1 MAGANWPQVED
12 STSVGSGCSP
22 KKAGGGTLAA
32 GPGRTDRLG
41 RRDSAA
47 LAVSRK
53 QRKGEA
59 SRPGLVQ
66 LLEL

>member
-1 MAGANWPQVED
+1 M
-12 STSVGSGCSP
+12 
-22 KKAGGGTLAA
+22 AA